1 MSFLAPIAGA
11 AARAVG
17 TRVLG
22 GVATRLG
29 SSAVGRALGS
39 RGMLSASQFA
49 ATAEGTAARSAALRI
64 GLGSGSEPQSQSP
77 TIRVTNEPISQML
90 GKSEMP

>member
-22 GVATRLG
+22 GVASRIG
-29 SSAVGRALGS
+29 ASAVGRAIGS
-39 RGMLSASQFA
+39 RGMLSAVQF
-49 ATAEGTAARSAALRI
+49 AEGTAARSGALRL
-64 GLGSGSEPQSQSP
+64 GLGSGGTAQGQSNTIKVSTEP
-77 TIRVTNEPISQML
+77 VSQML
-90 GKSEMP
+90 GKNELP